1 MTADLEQRIR
11 KAVDALTRKKLLV
24 GIPSDAKQ
32 PAGTGKDPPPLW
44 LIGYINEFGDED
56 LNIPPRPFLVPGVE
70 SVRDDIVKQL
80 NKGVAGAF
88 TGDLSAPDKAMHA
101 AGLVAQAAV
110 KQRLIEG
117 PFTPLKPATIYNRQ
131 HRKDPPPNKRTAPLI
146 DTRALF
152 NAVNY
157 AVKG

>member
-1 MTADLEQRIR
+1 MSDSLEARIR

-32 PAGTGKDPPPLW
+32 PSGTGKVPPPLG
-44 LIGYINEFGDED
+44 LIGSLNEFGDE
-56 LNIPPRPFLVPGVE
+56 
-70 SVRDDIVKQL
+70 L

-101 AGLVAQAAV
+101 AGLIAQAAV

-117 PFTPLKPATIYNRQ
+117 PFTPLKPGTIYNRQ